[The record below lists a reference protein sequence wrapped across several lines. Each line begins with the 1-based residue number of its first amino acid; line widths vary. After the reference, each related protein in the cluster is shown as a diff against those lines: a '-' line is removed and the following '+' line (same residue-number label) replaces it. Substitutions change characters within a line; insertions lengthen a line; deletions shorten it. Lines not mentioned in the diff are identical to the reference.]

1 MYNVPSV
8 LGAAAAGEGSMYQ
21 SLLMIGIFI
30 VFSYF
35 ILYRPEQKRKKRL
48 QSLRDNLKA
57 GDRVI
62 AMGIRAIVD
71 EVKEK
76 TVILRHVD
84 GSKTEM
90 LSAAIT
96 DVESSSE

>member
-1 MYNVPSV
+1 MYITPM
-8 LGAAAAGEGSMYQ
+8 LAAAAAPKEGNMYQ
-21 SLLMIGIFI
+21 SLIMIGIFI
-30 VFSYF
+30 LFSYF
-35 ILYRPEQKRKKRL
+35 ILYRPEQKRKKKM
-48 QSLRDNLKA
+48 QNLRENLKA

-62 AMGIRAIVD
+62 AMGIKAVVD

-76 TVILRHVD
+76 TVILRNID

-96 DVESSSE
+96 DVESGE

>member
-1 MYNVPSV
+1 MTSPSV
-8 LGAAAAGEGSMYQ
+8 FFAAAAAKEGNMYQ
-21 SLLMIGIFI
+21 SLVMIGIFI
-30 VFSYF
+30 LFSYF
-35 ILYRPEQKRKKRL
+35 ILYRPEQKRKKKM
-48 QSLRDNLKA
+48 QALRENLKA

-62 AMGIRAIVD
+62 AMGIKAVVD

-76 TVILRHVD
+76 TVILRNVD

-96 DVESSSE
+96 DVESSE